1 MLDCLKYV
9 PNLYDEELT
18 SGDIIEVLES
28 HGYPSC
34 NQNKNMKLYFNFK
47 GNYIVA
53 KHNGVIIDMR
63 TGIPTD
69 ATADAVLNSYNK
81 ETSSEWRPVNMAQF
95 GKAMFELADGS
106 AHYAFIDHHRV
117 RICYKSD
124 DKATYVKF
132 TGDFPRYFW
141 KGLFKL
147 IGDVI

>member
-1 MLDCLKYV
+1 
-9 PNLYDEELT
+9 
-18 SGDIIEVLES
+18 
-28 HGYPSC
+28 
-34 NQNKNMKLYFNFK
+34 MKLYFNFK
-47 GNYIVA
+47 GNYIAA

>member
-1 MLDCLKYV
+1 
-9 PNLYDEELT
+9 
-18 SGDIIEVLES
+18 
-28 HGYPSC
+28 
-34 NQNKNMKLYFNFK
+34 MKLYFNFK

-132 TGDFPRYFW
+132 TGDFPKYFW
-141 KGLFKL
+141 LHQSQKISQLVHSAAIKL
-147 IGDVI
+147 CIYLHLS